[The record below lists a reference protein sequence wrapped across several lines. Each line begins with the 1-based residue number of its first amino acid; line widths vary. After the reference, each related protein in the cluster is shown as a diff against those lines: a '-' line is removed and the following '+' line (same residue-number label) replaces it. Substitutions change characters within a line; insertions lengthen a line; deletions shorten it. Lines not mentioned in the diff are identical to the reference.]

1 MTKDELEMKH
11 RTMVTLKVLHKYLN
25 GEYAAWEEKDSDC
38 NTKRH
43 LLDVIF
49 DASCVLAQILDREE
63 PGHTKVDDT
72 RIFGYTAKE
81 FNNLPNELKRKLL
94 LPISFTVFEPVSPST
109 SAETPVEDETVTL
122 PFTASEYRIMPR
134 EEAEKAIREAA
145 CHMANPVLRYKFKE
159 ES

>member
-1 MTKDELEMKH
+1 MNAAKSSD
-11 RTMVTLKVLHKYLN
+11 RTMTVLKILHKYLYR
-25 GEYAAWEEKDSDC
+25 EAAAWEEKDADLA
-38 NTKRH
+38 TKEH
-43 LLDVIF
+43 LLEVIG
-49 DASCVLAQILDREE
+49 DANCVLAQLLDEDHRERN
-63 PGHTKVDDT
+63 PRIDDT
-72 RIFGYTAKE
+72 RIFGYTANE
-81 FNNLPNELKRKLL
+81 FNDLPNEVKRRLL
-94 LPISFTVFEPVSPST
+94 HPLEFTVFEPVNPST

>member
-1 MTKDELEMKH
+1 MI
-11 RTMVTLKVLHKYLN
+11 
-25 GEYAAWEEKDSDC
+25 G
-38 NTKRH
+38 
-43 LLDVIF
+43 
-49 DASCVLAQILDREE
+49 DANCVLAQLLDEDHRERN
-63 PGHTKVDDT
+63 PRIDDT
-72 RIFGYTAKE
+72 RIFGYTANE
-81 FNNLPNELKRKLL
+81 YNDIPNEVKSLL
-94 LPISFTVFEPVSPST
+94 LHPLEFTVFEPVNPST